1 MMRYAQDYH
10 VVPVI
15 GATTVTAASTTS
27 AWVDMSKNLWVDFHC
42 IFGAITGDTM
52 LITVEEC
59 TANATA
65 TDSAAEVA
73 IPFCYR
79 KTNAAGSDTFG
90 ALTTN
95 DSGGLC
101 VSADEDGMTF
111 IISVDPASLDDGYRY
126 VRVVIAES
134 DSTSAAVKAVN
145 AILYPRYAQATPPS
159 ST

>member
-1 MMRYAQDYH
+1 MRYAQDYH
-10 VVPVI
+10 VLPVLA
-15 GATTVTAASTTS
+15 ATTVTAAATNTQF
-27 AWVDMSKNLWVDFHC
+27 VNLGNNHWVDFHV
-42 IFGAITGDTM
+42 ILGTITGDTM
-52 LITVEEC
+52 LVTVEEC

-65 TDSAAEVA
+65 TDSATEVA
-73 IPFCYR
+73 IPFVYR
-79 KTNAAGSDTFG
+79 KCVAVASDTIG

-101 VSADEDGMTF
+101 ISADEDGLTF
-111 IISVDPASLDDGYRY
+111 IVSVDPASLDDGYQY

-145 AILYPRYAQATPPS
+145 AILYPRYAQAVPPS

>member
-1 MMRYAQDYH
+1 MRHAQDYH
-10 VVPVI
+10 LIPVMA
-15 GATTVTAASTTS
+15 ATTVTAASTTS
-27 AWVDMSKNLWVDFHC
+27 AWVDMKNNLWVDFHV
-42 IFGAITGDTM
+42 ILGTLEGDSVT
-52 LITVEEC
+52 LTVEEC

-79 KTNAAGSDTFG
+79 KANAVGSDTFG

-95 DSGGLC
+95 DSGGLE
-101 VSADEDGMTF
+101 VDTDESSITVVL
-111 IISVDPASLDDGYRY
+111 SVDPASLDDGYRY

-134 DSTSAAVKAVN
+134 SSTSSAVKAVN
-145 AILYPRYAQATPPS
+145 AILYPRYAQAIPPS

>member
-1 MMRYAQDYH
+1 MRYAQDYH
-10 VVPVI
+10 VLPVLA
-15 GATTVTAASTTS
+15 ATTVTAAATNTE
-27 AWVDMSKNLWVDFHC
+27 WVNMGRNHWVDFHV
-42 IFGAITGDTM
+42 IFGTITGDTM

-79 KTNAAGSDTFG
+79 KSVAVASDTFG

-95 DSGGLC
+95 DSAGLA
-101 VSADEDGMTF
+101 VSADEDGLTF
-111 IISVDPASLDDGYRY
+111 VISVDPASLDDGYNY

-134 DSTSAAVKAVN
+134 AGTSAAVKAVN
-145 AILYPRYAQATPPS
+145 AILYPRYAQAVPPS